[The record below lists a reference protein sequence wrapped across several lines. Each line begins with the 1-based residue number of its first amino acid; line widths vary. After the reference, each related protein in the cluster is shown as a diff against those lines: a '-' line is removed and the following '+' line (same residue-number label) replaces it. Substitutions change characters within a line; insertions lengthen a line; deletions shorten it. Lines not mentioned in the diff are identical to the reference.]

1 LEPWLGVLEHSAE
14 HYGLLVAYYR
24 ANGLVPRH
32 HGRKSKVRARNLDR
46 PFRYNH
52 CMSKSR
58 FRTAAV
64 IGTGMMGPGIAATL
78 ALGGVRA
85 TILSRSEEN
94 AAKGLAAARRQL
106 RALVDNGL
114 AELVDVRD
122 AVDRLTSSCAFD
134 QTVGSADLVIE
145 SAPENMDLKQK
156 MFARMDS
163 LADRMAVL
171 ASNTSGLSI
180 TAVASRCRRPERVLT
195 THFWNPPHLMPLVEI
210 VPGEKTSPQIAQHV
224 RELLAA
230 CGKIPVLVKKD
241 RPGQLGNRL
250 LQALVREAAFIVEEG
265 IADVEDVDLV
275 AKNGF
280 GLRMPVYGIFEHQDV
295 VGLDMGLA
303 IVDYVAKDLY
313 NLPRAPN
320 FYRAKVAHGDLG
332 AKTGK
337 GFYDWSKKSIEEV
350 KARRDRFVMD
360 VLRARKMERE
370 APAS

>member
-1 LEPWLGVLEHSAE
+1 
-14 HYGLLVAYYR
+14 
-24 ANGLVPRH
+24 
-32 HGRKSKVRARNLDR
+32 
-46 PFRYNH
+46 
-52 CMSKSR
+52 MSKTR
-58 FRTAAV
+58 FRSVAV

-85 TILSRSEEN
+85 TILSRTEEN
-94 AAKGLAAARRQL
+94 AAKGVDAARAQL
-106 RALVDNGL
+106 RVLADNGL
-114 AELVDVRD
+114 AELGETRD
-122 AVDRLTSSCAFD
+122 ASDRIDSSCAFD
-134 QTVGSADLVIE
+134 QTVEDVDLVIE

-156 MFARMDS
+156 MFARLDGV
-163 LADRMAVL
+163 ADRSAVL

-180 TAVASRCRRPERVLT
+180 TTIASRCRHPERVLT

-210 VPGEKTSPQIAQHV
+210 VQGEKTSPEVTQTV
-224 RELLAA
+224 RDLLAA
-230 CGKIPVLVKKD
+230 CGKVPVIVKKD

-250 LQALVREAAFIVEEG
+250 QMALVREAAYIVGEG

-280 GLRMPVYGIFEHQDV
+280 GLRMPAYGIFEHQDA
-295 VGLDMGLA
+295 VGLDMGLG

-313 NLPRAPN
+313 NEPKAPN

-350 KARRDRFVMD
+350 KACRDRFVID
-360 VLRARKMERE
+360 VLRARKRKRE
-370 APAS
+370 ATA